1 MAKLRKKYGRGALTG
16 FLMALPTIIGLC
28 VLNVYPLCR
37 TVYMSFFKSGAFGK
51 WKFVGFDNYIKM
63 FQDDSFWTITKNTL
77 LFMIYTVPVTVI
89 IGLLIAVLLNQKIK
103 GKTAFRAIYF
113 LPMVVAPAAVAM
125 VWKWL
130 FNTDYGIINIVL
142 GALHLPADTNW
153 IANPKTALFMVVAPA
168 AVAMV
173 WKWLFNTDYG
183 IINIVLGALHL
194 PADTNWIANP
204 KTALLACAIVTIWS
218 SVGYDAILLLSGLQ
232 SISGSYYEAARI
244 DGASS
249 FQQFKSITVPLVSP
263 TLFFVLMMRVMASL
277 KVFDI
282 IYMMIE
288 KTNPAIRSCETI
300 LYNFYQETF
309 VKNNKGYG
317 SALVVWCV
325 ILIAI
330 ITVIQFIG
338 QKKWVTY
345 DA

>member
-1 MAKLRKKYGRGALTG
+1 MSYIRKKYGRGAMTG

-28 VLNVYPLCR
+28 VLNIYPLCR
-37 TVYMSFFKSGAFGK
+37 TVYMSFFKSGSFGK
-51 WKFVGFDNYIKM
+51 WTFVGLNNYINM
-63 FQDDSFWTITKNTL
+63 FQDKSFWTITKNTL
-77 LFMIYTVPVTVI
+77 VFMILTVPVTII

-103 GKTAFRAIYF
+103 GKTLFRAIYF

-130 FNTDYGIINIVL
+130 FNTDFGIINIVL
-142 GALHLPADTNW
+142 GALHLPNKTNW
-153 IANPKTALFMVVAPA
+153 ISDPATAL
-168 AVAMV
+168 
-173 WKWLFNTDYG
+173 
-183 IINIVLGALHL
+183 I
-194 PADTNWIANP
+194 
-204 KTALLACAIVTIWS
+204 ACAVVTIWS
-218 SVGYDAILLLSGLQ
+218 SIGYDAILILSGLQ
-232 SISGSYYEAARI
+232 SISQSYYEAARI
-244 DGASS
+244 DGANA

-263 TLFFVLMMRVMASL
+263 TLFFVLIMRVMSSL

-330 ITVIQFIG
+330 ITIIQFIG

-345 DA
+345 DV

>member
-1 MAKLRKKYGRGALTG
+1 MAKRKSKLKNGAMTG
-16 FLMALPTIIGLC
+16 FLMVMPTVIGLA
-28 VLNVYPLCR
+28 VLNIYPLFR
-37 TVYMSFFKSGAFGK
+37 TVYMSFFKSGSFGK
-51 WKFVGFDNYIKM
+51 WTFVGLENYTRM
-63 FQDDSFWTITKNTL
+63 FQSDGFWTITKNTL
-77 LFMIYTVPVTVI
+77 LFMVYTVPVTVI
-89 IGLLIAVLLNQKIK
+89 GGLLIAVLLDQKIK
-103 GKTAFRAIYF
+103 GKTVFRAIYF

-130 FNTDYGIINIVL
+130 FNAEFGIVNLVL
-142 GALHLPADTNW
+142 RNLHLPGNTNW
-153 IANPKTALFMVVAPA
+153 IS
-168 AVAMV
+168 
-173 WKWLFNTDYG
+173 D
-183 IINIVLGALHL
+183 
-194 PADTNWIANP
+194 P
-204 KTALLACAIVTIWS
+204 KTALLVCAIVTIWS

-232 SISGSYYEAARI
+232 GIPRTYYEAARI

-249 FQQFKSITVPLVSP
+249 FQQFGKITIPLVSP

-325 ILIAI
+325 ILIAV
-330 ITVIQFIG
+330 ITAIQFIG

-345 DA
+345 DI

>member
-1 MAKLRKKYGRGALTG
+1 MAKLRKKYGRGALIG

-142 GALHLPADTNW
+142 GALHLPAD
-153 IANPKTALFMVVAPA
+153 I
-168 AVAMV
+168 
-173 WKWLFNTDYG
+173 
-183 IINIVLGALHL
+183 
-194 PADTNWIANP
+194 NWIANP

>member
-1 MAKLRKKYGRGALTG
+1 MAKLRKKYGRGALIG

-63 FQDDSFWTITKNTL
+63 FQDDSFWKITKNTL

-113 LPMVVAPAAVAM
+113 LP
-125 VWKWL
+125 
-130 FNTDYGIINIVL
+130 
-142 GALHLPADTNW
+142 
-153 IANPKTALFMVVAPA
+153 MVVAPA

>member
-1 MAKLRKKYGRGALTG
+1 MGKKKRKYDKGASVG
-16 FLMALPTIIGLC
+16 FLMALPTVLGLIL
-28 VLNVYPLCR
+28 LNIYPLCR

-51 WKFVGFDNYIKM
+51 WTFVGLDNYVTM
-63 FQDDSFWTITKNTL
+63 FQSAGFWTVTKNTL
-77 LFMIYTVPVTVI
+77 LFMLLTVPVTVI
-89 IGLLIAVLLNQKIK
+89 LGLLIAVLLNQSIN
-103 GKTAFRAIYF
+103 GKTVFRAIYF

-130 FNTDYGIINIVL
+130 FNAEYGIINIVL
-142 GALHLPADTNW
+142 GALHLPSKIQW
-153 IANPKTALFMVVAPA
+153 IS
-168 AVAMV
+168 
-173 WKWLFNTDYG
+173 D
-183 IINIVLGALHL
+183 
-194 PADTNWIANP
+194 P

-218 SVGYDAILLLSGLQ
+218 SVGYADEFCCLVDAL
-232 SISGSYYEAARI
+232 YEAARI
-244 DGASS
+244 DGANS
-249 FQQFKSITVPLVSP
+249 FQQFKSITIPLVSP

-282 IYMMIE
+282 VYMMIE

-330 ITVIQFIG
+330 ITAVQFIG

-345 DA
+345 DV

>member
-1 MAKLRKKYGRGALTG
+1 MGKKKRKYDKGASVG
-16 FLMALPTIIGLC
+16 FLMALPTVLGLIL
-28 VLNVYPLCR
+28 LNIYPLCR

-51 WKFVGFDNYIKM
+51 WTFVGLDNYVTM
-63 FQDDSFWTITKNTL
+63 
-77 LFMIYTVPVTVI
+77 LFMLLTVPVTVI
-89 IGLLIAVLLNQKIK
+89 LGLLIAVLLNQSIN
-103 GKTAFRAIYF
+103 GKTVFRAIYF

-130 FNTDYGIINIVL
+130 FNAEYGIINIVL
-142 GALHLPADTNW
+142 GALHLPSKIQW
-153 IANPKTALFMVVAPA
+153 IS
-168 AVAMV
+168 
-173 WKWLFNTDYG
+173 D
-183 IINIVLGALHL
+183 
-194 PADTNWIANP
+194 P

-232 SISGSYYEAARI
+232 SISKSYYEAARI
-244 DGASS
+244 DGANS
-249 FQQFKSITVPLVSP
+249 FQQFKSITIPLVSP

-277 KVFDI
+277 KVFYI
-282 IYMMIE
+282 VYMMIE

-330 ITVIQFIG
+330 ITAVQFIG

-345 DA
+345 DV